1 MKIHGRKRYRYTL
14 WMIGMA
20 AVVGVSALV
29 RQIAHPVVVQGQSM
43 EPTFTDGQR
52 LWVTEAYW
60 LFGGLKANDVV
71 LVRSPEDGDVLIKRV
86 YGLPGQEMDWDAP
99 TLQQV
104 GNRRYVP
111 ANAIFIV
118 GDNPEV
124 SVDSRDF
131 GPVPLNHVIGK
142 VLQ

>member
-1 MKIHGRKRYRYTL
+1 
-14 WMIGMA
+14 MIGMA
-20 AVVGVSALV
+20 AVVGLSALV
-29 RQIAHPVVVQGQSM
+29 RQIAHPVVVQGESM
-43 EPTFTDGQR
+43 EPTFTHGQR

-86 YGLPGQEMDWDAP
+86 YRLPGQELDWDAP

-104 GNRRYVP
+104 GNRRFVP
-111 ANAIFIV
+111 ANAIIIV